1 MAQTFLLRKRDDK
14 NHYKISKKLHYC
26 VVLIFFFQRTHDV
39 KMVPT
44 WLLISY
50 KIKSVYLLKEGMAVW
65 CSNIAQRKTILS
77 IYKYFFVTD
86 KSIDEKSNN

>member
-39 KMVPT
+39 KMFQHGC
-44 WLLISY
+44 LLSY
-50 KIKSVYLLKEGMAVW
+50 KIKSVYLLKEGMAV
-65 CSNIAQRKTILS
+65 
-77 IYKYFFVTD
+77 V
-86 KSIDEKSNN
+86 